1 MINSPI
7 LSIVTPT
14 LGKFSEYWLQQLLAI
29 QGEVEFI
36 WVYPPGAVTPSVEDP
51 RVKIFHSLYQG
62 ETAQSRGPSVFSMLL
77 VNMCWL
83 SMMMISCIPR
93 WLP

>member
-1 MINSPI
+1 MSQLIMTNPPI

-29 QGEVEFI
+29 QEVTIDFSLSS
-36 WVYPPGAVTPSVEDP
+36 WCVTPSLEDT

-62 ETAQSRGPSVFSMLL
+62 ETAQMGRRSSQCFRSICVGSR
-77 VNMCWL
+77 
-83 SMMMISCIPR
+83 
-93 WLP
+93 

>member
-1 MINSPI
+1 MLNSPI

-36 WVYPPGAVTPSVEDP
+36 WVYPPGAITPSLEDP

-62 ETAQSRGPSVFSMLL
+62 ETPQRSVGLL
-77 VNMCWL
+77 NASGL
-83 SMMMISCIPR
+83 F
-93 WLP
+93 LPDKDYEKF